1 MIYSISHTTVYSYS
15 KKVFLEP
22 HIIRLYPRS
31 DPAQKILSHEVTI
44 SPDPAGIS
52 QGIDIWG
59 NTFTQAWFNDLHQKL
74 KIVSRCHARTLR
86 HNPFDY
92 FLPLQSQNIPVVLEP
107 NEKIDLRSCLA
118 RQYPFTGLAGDP
130 LRDLALSLIKK
141 SNGLSTSFLQE
152 LNVWLFEN
160 IELRERHEPGIMD
173 PFSLIQLKKGSCRDL
188 SILFIETCREAGIP
202 ARFVSG
208 YQEGD
213 SRISEGEL
221 HAWAEAYLPG
231 IGWRG
236 YDPSHGLVV
245 ADRHV
250 ILAAAPDFK
259 DTMPVSGTIRGTG
272 VTSIIDYEVMMEVV
286 CEPAP
291 LLHERN

>member
-31 DPAQKILSHEVTI
+31 DPAQKVLSHEIKI
-44 SPDPAGIS
+44 SPDPAGMS
-52 QGIDIWG
+52 MGVDVWG
-59 NTFTQAWFNDLHQKL
+59 NSFAQLWFNGLHRQM
-74 KIVSRCHARTLR
+74 KIVSLCRVETLR

-92 FLPLQSQNIPVVLEP
+92 FLPEQSQNIPVDLDQS
-107 NEKIDLRSCLA
+107 EKNDLMSCLT
-118 RQYPFTGLAGDP
+118 RQYSLTGLAEDP
-130 LRDLALSLIKK
+130 VRDLALLLIKK
-141 SNGLSTSFLQE
+141 SKGRSTRFLKE
-152 LNVWLFEN
+152 LNVWIFKN
-160 IELRERHEPGIMD
+160 VQLRERNEPGIITPD
-173 PFSLIQLKKGSCRDL
+173 SLMGQRSGSCRDL
-188 SILFIETCREAGIP
+188 AVLFIETCREAGIP

-213 SRISEGEL
+213 SDTPEADL
-221 HAWAEAYLPG
+221 HAWVDVYLPG

-250 ILAAAPDFK
+250 ILAAAPDFGH
-259 DTMPVSGTIRGTG
+259 TMPVSGTYRGTG
-272 VTSIIDYEVMMEVV
+272 ALSKIDHQVRMVSLSM
-286 CEPAP
+286 
-291 LLHERN
+291 